1 MSRRW
6 GGDLGLWAQM
16 SPDPGA
22 LRFLGL
28 DHAFRQPWKAWE
40 WTRDPRAC
48 GRASGPL
55 PAYLSKS
62 RAPGFVPVQV
72 TTWPGEGLG
81 GWRLQAVWGW
91 AFCVIPDNPGK
102 WEAPLPP
109 PAASTGV
116 SPQLYLGGLWGI
128 WGLLSLPHPAPS
140 CLAAG
145 WGASLPRGH
154 TACFL
159 NSSSGGGFWPQS
171 EVLF

>member
-91 AFCVIPDNPGK
+91 AFRVIPDNPGK

-159 NSSSGGGFWPQS
+159 NSSSGGFWPQS